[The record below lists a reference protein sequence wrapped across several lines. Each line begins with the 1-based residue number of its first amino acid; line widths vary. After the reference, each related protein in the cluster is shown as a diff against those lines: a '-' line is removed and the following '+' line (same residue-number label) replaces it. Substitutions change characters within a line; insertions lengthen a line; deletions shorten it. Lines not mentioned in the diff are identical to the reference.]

1 MLNTPPKTILKAM
14 LEATDNTKYTAKD
27 NSKDNAKDDTNWQ
40 KHILRS
46 LQNST

>member
-1 MLNTPPKTILKAM
+1 MLNTLPKTILKAM

-27 NSKDNAKDDTNWQ
+27 NSKDDTHWQ